1 MAINE
6 RTAAQRIQELEAEN
20 QSLRQEV
27 DRLKAENRRWAR
39 MAGTD
44 ALTGLPN
51 KISFMRALVPQTIQR
66 AMAEGNPIGFILL
79 SADDLG
85 PVNEA
90 YGREA
95 GDQVLKGLGDLLPP
109 LLGEEGRL
117 GHIDGAHFAVVLY
130 PADLDTVRARA
141 NMLRARVRAHKF
153 PCADTAAQITV
164 SAGIASVDPT
174 AAPDGRILTEDVF
187 RLLNQS
193 LHLAKKAGGNRIE
206 VVQDEKGNGK
216 DASL

>member
-6 RTAAQRIQELEAEN
+6 QTAAQRIRELEAEN
-20 QSLRQEV
+20 LSLRQEAE
-27 DRLKAENRRWAR
+27 RLKAENRRWAR

-85 PVNEA
+85 PVNET

-95 GDQVLKGLGDLLPP
+95 GDQILKGLGDLLQP

-117 GHIDGAHFAVVLY
+117 GHIDGSHFAVVLY
-130 PADLDTVRARA
+130 PADLDTVRGRA

-153 PCADTAAQITV
+153 LCADTIAQITV
-164 SAGIASVDPT
+164 SAGIASVEPN
-174 AAPDGRILTEDVF
+174 AASDGRILTEDVF

-193 LHLAKKAGGNRIE
+193 LYLAKKAGGNRIE
-206 VVQDEKGNGK
+206 VVQDEKGKGK
-216 DASL
+216 EASL